1 MGGGL
6 GFRSVGGE
14 KDGSVRSSDGPGGRV
29 EQGVGDGRSL
39 EKRCGWGRTQGQRGA
54 CCRCHHRSHRQGA
67 GEQATRQGLG
77 QLLGESQRALQGGE
91 GRGKREVRQRL
102 ANPTSPQAG
111 PHRLLPPVPSLPLT
125 RPNSPAP
132 RPHRQLPGAPRLLV
146 TAQ

>member
-39 EKRCGWGRTQGQRGA
+39 EKRCSWGRTQGQRGA

-67 GEQATRQGLG
+67 GEQATGQGLG

-91 GRGKREVRQRL
+91 GRGKREVILRPE
-102 ANPTSPQAG
+102 NPTSPRA
-111 PHRLLPPVPSLPLT
+111 RSLPPPSSGP
-125 RPNSPAP
+125 PVAEFSSAQASPPAP
-132 RPHRQLPGAPRLLV
+132 RRP
-146 TAQ
+146 